1 MTPCVCLRR
10 RRGRLIGAVTEQMVP
25 ARHWTSDR
33 GKINAHNFKTKK
45 KLINME
51 EHKIALHQCR
61 ILINRCF
68 VCGLLVFFSPL
79 LFSNGDNLCFFRA
92 EGRLWRFQIKLVCF
106 FFLSFSHAPPLPPK
120 HTSTVC
126 SSSSLLVFLLII
138 FSPWRPPRVRL
149 KRLVESGGFKRLTH
163 FDRDI
168 DIGFVFWRERTASLG
183 SLVCVSHVC
192 MLMIMLN
199 NSL

>member
-1 MTPCVCLRR
+1 MSATDLTGPCTSGQSFLCQHSLLFICVVWLSVDWMTPSVCVCLRR

-25 ARHWTSDR
+25 VRHWTSDR

-106 FFLSFSHAPPLPPK
+106 FSLFLTRSPPFRQNTPPLSAPHLLFWSFS
-120 HTSTVC
+120 S
-126 SSSSLLVFLLII
+126 
-138 FSPWRPPRVRL
+138 
-149 KRLVESGGFKRLTH
+149 
-163 FDRDI
+163 
-168 DIGFVFWRERTASLG
+168 
-183 SLVCVSHVC
+183 
-192 MLMIMLN
+192 
-199 NSL
+199 